1 MTHSKPTVMV
11 ALAAALW
18 GTTGTVAYLLSE
30 SVSALAVGATTM
42 GVGGLVL
49 ALIAGRRA
57 LRLWT
62 VSSLRVLLLIGG
74 VAVAIY
80 PLAFYTGMSLAGV
93 AVGNIVAL
101 ATGPLVG
108 AVLEWRLERDPP
120 GRTWWW
126 ALLVGFIGV
135 VALASGEREFTTAD
149 PNLWP
154 LGLGLALLAGVA
166 YGTFSYCLSRII
178 RTEVAPTIATG
189 AMFGAG
195 SLPLLLVAGVHWLGG
210 DTGLGSSEL
219 AALELDSV
227 LGLSYLVAGPMVLSY
242 LLYGK
247 GLVHLSSSV
256 VLVIALVEPAVATL
270 LAVAVVGER
279 FGPIGIVGLLAVT
292 SAVVLAGRAKTMR

>member
-1 MTHSKPTVMV
+1 MLTGDTAQKREPIPRDEARTPADSLTN
-11 ALAAALW
+11 ADAREL
-18 GTTGTVAYLLSE
+18 TTRSP
-30 SVSALAVGATTM
+30 S
-42 GVGGLVL
+42 
-49 ALIAGRRA
+49 R
-57 LRLWT
+57 
-62 VSSLRVLLLIGG
+62 
-74 VAVAIY
+74 
-80 PLAFYTGMSLAGV
+80 P
-93 AVGNIVAL
+93 
-101 ATGPLVG
+101 
-108 AVLEWRLERDPP
+108 
-120 GRTWWW
+120 
-126 ALLVGFIGV
+126 
-135 VALASGEREFTTAD
+135 
-149 PNLWP
+149 
-154 LGLGLALLAGVA
+154 LLAGVA

-210 DTGLGSSEL
+210 DTGLGGSAL
-219 AALELDSV
+219 ATLELDSV